1 MVNEPAWKAANH
13 AHWDEMVGLHLGP
26 GGCDLSDLREGRGRF
41 NAIEEAELWPV
52 DGKRVLHLQCHF
64 GADSLKLAQ
73 RGAKVVGLDF
83 CPAAI
88 TAANQLAKELEL
100 AGRARFV
107 QADLYDAPAAIAE
120 PEAFDLVF
128 VTWGAITWLPNI
140 RRWAEIVAHFLKPGG
155 SLYLAEAHPAA
166 LVFDDAAPLADGRPG
181 FFAPYFSREPVLLEV
196 TRDYVDETA
205 VVRNATTYTWIHPLE
220 RHHLRP
226 SHGGTD
232 SGLVSRA
239 RRRDV
244 AHVQGLGARRQ
255 RAMAVAGPPL
265 AAARVFP
272 AGDPSLAGS
281 AAVQRNAFGGGLD
294 PTRSVRRV
302 DDKSAPRP
310 T

>member
-1 MVNEPAWKAANH
+1 VNEPAWKAANH

-26 GGCDLSDLREGRGRF
+26 GGYDLSDLREGRGRF

-73 RGAKVVGLDF
+73 RRAKVVGLDF

-88 TAANQLAKELEL
+88 TAANQLAKELGL

-120 PEAFDLVF
+120 PAAFDLVF

-181 FFAPYFSREPVLLEV
+181 YFAPYFAREPVLLEV
-196 TRDYVDETA
+196 SHDYVDETA
-205 VVRNATTYTWIHPLE
+205 VVRNATTYTWIHPL
-220 RHHLRP
+220 
-226 SHGGTD
+226 SD
-232 SGLVSRA
+232 IISGLLMA
-239 RRRDV
+239 
-244 AHVQGLGARRQ
+244 GLTLDWFHEHD
-255 RAMAVAGPPL
+255 AVTWRMFKVLAQDANELWRWPDRPWLPL
-265 AAARVFP
+265 AF
-272 AGDPSLAGS
+272 SLRA
-281 AAVQRNAFGGGLD
+281 
-294 PTRSVRRV
+294 TRR
-302 DDKSAPRP
+302 
-310 T
+310 

>member
-26 GGCDLSDLREGRGRF
+26 GGYDLSDLREGRGRF
-41 NAIEEAELWPV
+41 NAIEETELWAV

-88 TAANQLAKELEL
+88 TAANQLAKELGL
-100 AGRARFV
+100 ADHARFV

-120 PEAFDLVF
+120 PAAFDLVF

-196 TRDYVDETA
+196 TRDYVDEKA
-205 VVRNATTYTWIHPLE
+205 VVRNATAYTWIHPL
-220 RHHLRP
+220 
-226 SHGGTD
+226 SD
-232 SGLVSRA
+232 IISGLLMA
-239 RRRDV
+239 
-244 AHVQGLGARRQ
+244 GLTLDWFREQ
-255 RAMAVAGPPL
+255 DAVTWRMFKVLSQDANELWRWPDRPWLPL
-265 AAARVFP
+265 AF
-272 AGDPSLAGS
+272 SLRA
-281 AAVQRNAFGGGLD
+281 
-294 PTRSVRRV
+294 TRR
-302 DDKSAPRP
+302 
-310 T
+310 